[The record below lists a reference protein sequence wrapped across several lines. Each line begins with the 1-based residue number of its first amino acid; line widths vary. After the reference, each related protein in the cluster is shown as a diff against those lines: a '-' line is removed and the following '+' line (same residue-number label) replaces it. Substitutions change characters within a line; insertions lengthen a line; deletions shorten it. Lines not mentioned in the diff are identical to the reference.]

1 MFIANNDMIIAGKL
15 RKTSTF
21 NIPTVFTDEYLLK
34 DHEFHMIDCK
44 SYLMKDK
51 NDERFVNTNEK
62 E

>member
-1 MFIANNDMIIAGKL
+1 MANNDMIIAGKL

-21 NIPTVFTDEYLLK
+21 NMPTVFTDEYLAK
-34 DHEFHMIDCK
+34 DHEFHMTDCK

-51 NDERFVNTNEK
+51 NDERFGNTNEK